1 MSQPRQPGEAS
12 FSKPA
17 PEPQPAAPAAP
28 AKPAD
33 KTAKE

>member
-1 MSQPRQPGEAS
+1 MTTPRQPGEAS
-12 FSKPA
+12 FAKPA
-17 PEPQPAAPAAP
+17 PDQQPTPAAP